1 MAIRARL
8 TAPREV
14 REDWPWHEAQSISL
28 SASLLF
34 GGDRRMEAENFLAPG
49 FAVRHRIQSKPVG
62 WKAFSEVARIWQPS
76 RLKGIQVAP
85 EFGTPFLA
93 ATQVFDVRPIPR
105 KWLSIDRTDDHAQ
118 RFVRE
123 GTVLLTCSGSVGR
136 ATIADATVSRV
147 LVSHDLLR
155 IEPRVPEMRGWV
167 YAYLRSPSVRAMMT
181 SAQYGHMIKHL
192 EIGHLEALPFV
203 SMPAGYEERF
213 NQAFDKIIQLRNRSH
228 EQTEKAERL
237 FEKNFGKYSS
247 KLSDKVGF
255 SVSASSALAGQ
266 RRRFEAQFHNPDVRE
281 LVRHLSGSAISW
293 DSISELGYSVWLPTR
308 FRRINAEDGVPFVDS
323 SVLFEIN
330 PDSKKFIQDSDFG
343 DPFRGR
349 VMAGWLLLARSGQ
362 TYGINGST
370 MIASSAHEEKIISD
384 HVIRIAPEAPKCR
397 VGYLHV
403 AMSHPELGRPRVKA
417 LPYGSS
423 IPEIEV
429 TDVESFLIPR
439 LDSEREDE
447 IADLAESAAANRD
460 LADTIEVQIASEA
473 DELVQSFIQ

>member
-1 MAIRARL
+1 
-8 TAPREV
+8 
-14 REDWPWHEAQSISL
+14 
-28 SASLLF
+28 
-34 GGDRRMEAENFLAPG
+34 
-49 FAVRHRIQSKPVG
+49 
-62 WKAFSEVARIWQPS
+62 
-76 RLKGIQVAP
+76 
-85 EFGTPFLA
+85 
-93 ATQVFDVRPIPR
+93 
-105 KWLSIDRTDDHAQ
+105 
-118 RFVRE
+118 
-123 GTVLLTCSGSVGR
+123 
-136 ATIADATVSRV
+136 
-147 LVSHDLLR
+147 
-155 IEPRVPEMRGWV
+155 
-167 YAYLRSPSVRAMMT
+167 
-181 SAQYGHMIKHL
+181 
-192 EIGHLEALPFV
+192 
-203 SMPAGYEERF
+203 
-213 NQAFDKIIQLRNRSH
+213 
-228 EQTEKAERL
+228 
-237 FEKNFGKYSS
+237 
-247 KLSDKVGF
+247 
-255 SVSASSALAGQ
+255 
-266 RRRFEAQFHNPDVRE
+266 RRFEAQFHNPDVRE

-439 LDSEREDE
+439 LGSEREDE
-447 IADLAESAAANRD
+447 IADLAESAAADRD

>member
-49 FAVRHRIQSKPVG
+49 FAVRHRIMSKPSG
-62 WKAFSEVARIWQPS
+62 WRAFSDVANVWQPS

-155 IEPRVPEMRGWV
+155 IEPRVPELRGWV

-203 SMPAGYEERF
+203 SMPAGSEERF

-228 EQTEKAERL
+228 DQTERAERL
-237 FEKNFGKYSS
+237 FEQNFGKYYS
-247 KLSDKVGF
+247 KLADQVGF
-255 SVSASSALAGQ
+255 SISASSALSGQ
-266 RRRFEAQFHNPDVRE
+266 RRRFEAQYHNPEVRE
-281 LVRHLSGSAISW
+281 LVRHLGGRAVSW
-293 DSISELGYSVWLPTR
+293 NSISELGYSAWLPTR
-308 FRRINAEDGVPFVDS
+308 FRRINAEDGIPFVDS

-330 PDSKKFIQDSDFG
+330 PDNKKFIQDSDFG

-439 LDSEREDE
+439 LNVEKEDE
-447 IADLAESAAANRD
+447 IADLAESAAADRD

-473 DELVQSFIQ
+473 DELVRSFIH